1 MRRLSRRKFLGKSV
15 AAVASASLLP
25 AVAAEQDP
33 KRATAQSTAVARVVG
48 ANAAIGFA
56 VVGFHGRGANHIEGM
71 SAVKGTRM
79 VALCDVD
86 QQVLDREVQKC
97 KNQGVQVAA
106 YTDIRKLLEDRNVDV
121 ITIATPNHWHALAS
135 IWAVQAGKDVYV
147 EKPVSHNVSGGRRIV
162 EFARHHNRICQTGTQ
177 IRSQPGIRQAMDFVS
192 SGQLG
197 RVLVA
202 RGLC

>member
-121 ITIATPNHWHALAS
+121 ITIATPNHWHALAA

-147 EKPVSHNVSGGRRIV
+147 EKPVSHNVWEGRKIVEAARAHQRIV
-162 EFARHHNRICQTGTQ
+162 QAGMQ
-177 IRSQPGIRQAMDFVS
+177 IRSRSGIAEAVQFLRE
-192 SGQLG
+192 GHLG
-197 RVLVA
+197 KI
-202 RGLC
+202 